1 MAYTKTA
8 WVNNSKPSISAENLN
23 KIEQGIADA
32 HAIVAT
38 PGDDGKSAY
47 QVAVDNG
54 FEGSEPEWL
63 ASLKGDKGDT
73 GPKGDKGDPGE
84 QGPPGTDGA
93 KGAKGD
99 KGEPGTPGA
108 KGDKG
113 DKGEPGADGF
123 PSQSDWD
130 TLVARVTALETPGE

>member
-8 WVNNSKPSISAENLN
+8 WVNDSRPAISAENLN

-32 HAIVAT
+32 HAIVAE
-38 PGDDGKSAY
+38 PG
-47 QVAVDNG
+47 
-54 FEGSEPEWL
+54 P
-63 ASLKGDKGDT
+63 KGD
-73 GPKGDKGDPGE
+73 KGDKGDPGE

-99 KGEPGTPGA
+99 KGDPGTPGA

-113 DKGEPGADGF
+113 DPGF
-123 PSQSDWD
+123 PTEEQWNA
-130 TLVARVTALETPGE
+130 LVARVDALETPEA